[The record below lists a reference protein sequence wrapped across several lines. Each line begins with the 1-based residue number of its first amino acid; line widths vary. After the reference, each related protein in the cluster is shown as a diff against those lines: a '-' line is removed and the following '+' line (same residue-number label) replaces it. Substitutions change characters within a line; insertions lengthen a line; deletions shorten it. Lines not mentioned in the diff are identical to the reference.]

1 MKKRILIISILTLLL
16 TSCGDKYEHTVEPT
30 GGVILL
36 YIFILC
42 FIIPFFALSI
52 SFLIRGIRRLIRK
65 PPIATGKKFTIMG
78 GIFGGVGL
86 TLLIVLNVLYFP
98 NPISVPNANKYNSPE
113 KAMKAATDEDKCEF
127 SVAQEYSPNYYKD
140 QDFLLRDAIKGIKD
154 YKSTSNF
161 RKVKQDCDSFHYYVV
176 LNKTNQYDVFPF
188 VQVSIFANGNFFI
201 DYVRSKNNGTV
212 SYYYKMNQVDAENLV
227 TYAYQVRSKYVKDN
241 HKEEDEYNAKAY
253 EDGKIENFFKKA
265 ATMDNITYALAKNK
279 NVIDPICYYG
289 ENFKK
294 ELFEIIADFNYY
306 SESENLQIGAESN
319 YKELFVYNYHNS
331 NSDYSMPWK
340 FTVYITELNR
350 YYVRLVYRY
359 PSLSGRN
366 SCEIEYCYSM
376 TSSQGDG
383 LYDVLLNN
391 QSGGNM

>member
-30 GGVILL
+30 GGAILL
-36 YIFILC
+36 YIFFLC

-65 PPIATGKKFTIMG
+65 PPIAAGKKFTIMG

-98 NPISVPNANKYNSPE
+98 NPISVPNANKYNTPE

-140 QDFLLRDAIKGIKD
+140 QEFLLRDAIKGIKD
-154 YKSTSNF
+154 YKKTSDF

-212 SYYYKMNQVDAENLV
+212 SYYYKMNQVDADNLV

-253 EDGKIENFFKKA
+253 EDGKIENFFKKVDEENPKA
-265 ATMDNITYALAKNK
+265 
-279 NVIDPICYYG
+279 VIVRKKYYG
-289 ENFKK
+289 VVNGKEDWRDYTVDYSNMADIKDLEYTPKENYRYNSGQTPTIIVAIGD
-294 ELFEIIADFNYY
+294 ELILRIFNWASGPIADMQY
-306 SESENLQIGAESN
+306 
-319 YKELFVYNYHNS
+319 
-331 NSDYSMPWK
+331 
-340 FTVYITELNR
+340 R
-350 YYVRLVYRY
+350 YYL
-359 PSLSGRN
+359 
-366 SCEIEYCYSM
+366 
-376 TSSQGDG
+376 T
-383 LYDVLLNN
+383 YDVYDHQGLTIHLGYSLNKEKT
-391 QSGGNM
+391 QALIDKIQPEE